1 MTTIRKILCAIDLT
15 KASHNAFDRA
25 LSIAR
30 ASKAR
35 LYILHAVPANNPF
48 SWHQKQRLELLTSL
62 RERAEREG
70 VPVRIVEQHGDPART
85 IVLHANA
92 RKADLV
98 VLGSNRRRGWQ
109 RFREGSVGE
118 RVLRRAA
125 WAVLIVPWDAA
136 SAGRNRRTSSQSS
149 TQPQRRPRARLA
161 APRP

>member
-1 MTTIRKILCAIDLT
+1 MTTIKKVLCAIDLT
-15 KASHNAFDRA
+15 RASRNAFDRA

-30 ASKAR
+30 ASNAR
-35 LYILHAVPANNPF
+35 LYVLHAVPPNYPF
-48 SWHQKQRLELLTSL
+48 SWHQRERLELLTRL
-62 RERAEREG
+62 RERAERED
-70 VPVRIVEQHGDPART
+70 VPVRTVEQHGDPART

-125 WAVLIVPWDAA
+125 WPVLVVPWDVP
-136 SAGRNRRTSSQSS
+136 SGGRDRT
-149 TQPQRRPRARLA
+149 T
-161 APRP
+161 